1 MLKVKLVLQKQI
13 GNRIKSFRKSKG
25 LNQKDFSA
33 QYEENYAYMDYSL
46 LSHIEKGKIKGKNSS
61 YLTNAQINDFSS
73 MMNCS
78 IKELIFGNEEE
89 RIKLVK
95 IILLRIIMNGSKSYK
110 NGSLLNP
117 IINVNQWNE
126 NLEEF
131 LRLAMLN
138 ITNPDIKKRATLA
151 YINNS
156 TNKNRIEVKETIKEC
171 VNWYEENF
179 GFFADVQNYEW
190 MNIMLGQF
198 NPKLQKASNLLINL
212 LFSYT
217 DFATDFMGGIDSLSE
232 LKGNQSDLINKFR
245 ANKGQFGDVAIDWKE
260 AGYYKFIKAFNY
272 MWLRNE
278 TKLIEHFDEEM
289 FSKVCSGSSFKEL
302 DETFFENAIMSS
314 KFNDQLFTI
323 LNDEKYNLETM
334 LGHNIVSTK
343 LQSIIIKSNIDSNE
357 RFGEGY
363 NIYKYNYDIHQITQA
378 LIDFNESELV
388 SNLFLFINQELRK
401 SENNEDVQSKSYD
414 EQNEKA

>member
-95 IILLRIIMNGSKSYK
+95 IILVRIIMNGSKSYK

-117 IINVNQWNE
+117 ISNVNQWNE

-278 TKLIEHFDEEM
+278 TK
-289 FSKVCSGSSFKEL
+289 
-302 DETFFENAIMSS
+302 
-314 KFNDQLFTI
+314 
-323 LNDEKYNLETM
+323 
-334 LGHNIVSTK
+334 
-343 LQSIIIKSNIDSNE
+343 
-357 RFGEGY
+357 
-363 NIYKYNYDIHQITQA
+363 
-378 LIDFNESELV
+378 
-388 SNLFLFINQELRK
+388 
-401 SENNEDVQSKSYD
+401 
-414 EQNEKA
+414 

>member
-13 GNRIKSFRKSKG
+13 GNRIKTFRKSKG
-25 LNQKDFSA
+25 LNQTDFSA
-33 QYEENYAYMDYSL
+33 QYEENYAYMDYSM
-46 LSHIEKGKIKGKNSS
+46 LSHIEKGKIKGKNTS

-95 IILLRIIMNGSKSYK
+95 LILLRIIMNGSKSYID
-110 NGSLLNP
+110 GSLLNP

-131 LRLAMLN
+131 LRLAMIN
-138 ITNPDIKKRATLA
+138 ITNPDIERKVTLA

-156 TNKNRIEVKETIKEC
+156 TNKNQIEVKEIIREC
-171 VNWYEENF
+171 VNWYDKNF
-179 GFFADVQNYEW
+179 GYFADVQNYEY
-190 MNIMLGQF
+190 MNVMLGQF
-198 NPKLQKASNLLINL
+198 NSKLQKASNLLINL

-217 DFATDFMGGIDSLSE
+217 DFATDFMEGIDSLSE
-232 LKGNQSDLINKFR
+232 QKGDQRELINKFR

-260 AGYYKFIKAFNY
+260 AGYYKFIKAFEC

-278 TKLIEHFDEEM
+278 TKIMEHFDEEM
-289 FSKVCSGSSFKEL
+289 FNKVSSDSSFKEL
-302 DETFFENAIMSS
+302 DELFFENAIISS
-314 KFNDQLFTI
+314 KFNDLLFTI

-343 LQSIIIKSNIDSNE
+343 LQNIIIKSNIDSNE

-388 SNLFLFINQELRK
+388 SNLFLFINQELHK

-414 EQNEKA
+414 EPNEKA